1 MSCVYVN
8 QIITMIIVMQ
18 KEEMKM
24 KKIKMRRERN
34 LEVRDDFGFTQKKK
48 KTGESTAEELLRW
61 YFTTC
66 HGHLCTGRE
75 QIKRV
80 VVPVSST
87 HTHTKKKERSA
98 ASFKH

>member
-34 LEVRDDFGFTQKKK
+34 LEVRDDFGLTQKKK
-48 KTGESTAEELLRW
+48 NMDIYAQVGSK
-61 YFTTC
+61 
-66 HGHLCTGRE
+66 
-75 QIKRV
+75 
-80 VVPVSST
+80 
-87 HTHTKKKERSA
+87 
-98 ASFKH
+98 

>member
-34 LEVRDDFGFTQKKK
+34 LEVRDDFGLTQKKK
-48 KTGESTAEELLRW
+48 NRGVN
-61 YFTTC
+61 
-66 HGHLCTGRE
+66 G
-75 QIKRV
+75 
-80 VVPVSST
+80 
-87 HTHTKKKERSA
+87 
-98 ASFKH
+98 